1 MFIGGDG
8 GGKAESDRKRERQ
21 NSGKDYLLAQAK
33 NLLAQA
39 KNLQAENKNQA
50 KLKPNSSKTE

>member
-33 NLLAQA
+33 NFLVQV
-39 KNLQAENKNQA
+39 KTLQAGSEYDHPPS
-50 KLKPNSSKTE
+50 LSILLS

>member
-33 NLLAQA
+33 ILLAQA
-39 KNLQAENKNQA
+39 KDLQAENENQA
-50 KLKPNSSKTE
+50 NLKLK